1 MSVVG
6 ARAEAAPSPRRVG
19 GPQSPARIIRSDEE
33 AIAVAREIA
42 AQIAVR
48 AAERDRQRI
57 LPFEELD
64 LVSQAG
70 LWAIN
75 VPRAY
80 GGAGVSY
87 ATVGQVFAILASADA
102 SIAQI
107 QQNHNSAVHWLA
119 ALGTAEQKSFF
130 LGQILRGY
138 RFGNASSEAGG
149 SRVDT
154 LETQLVADGDGF
166 LVRGRKAY
174 ATGALFAHYVTI
186 IAADPQGQRHV
197 AIVEAGSPG
206 LSIIDDWDSFG
217 QRITASGSVI
227 ADDVRV
233 PSSHVLPLH
242 RAYEG
247 FPQGAVSQ
255 ISHVG
260 IDVGIAD
267 AAIRDAIDFVPKFSR
282 AARDGGFAR
291 AVDDPLLV
299 AQFGKLEIQLHA
311 AEALLERA
319 GRTIDRAIADPN
331 DDTIAAASIAV
342 AEAKVLAND
351 IALRASETFF
361 ELAGTRS
368 TVPPH
373 AYDRHW
379 RNARVHTLHDAVRWK
394 YHAVGNYYLNGIKPP
409 RHGTL

>member
-1 MSVVG
+1 MAIEDVALRG
-6 ARAEAAPSPRRVG
+6 RAAWL
-19 GPQSPARIIRSDEE
+19 QQPANVIRSDEE

-42 AQIAVR
+42 ARIAVR

-57 LPFEELD
+57 LPFAELD

-87 ATVGQVFAILASADA
+87 ATVGKVFAILAAADA

-130 LGQILRGY
+130 LGQILRGC
-138 RFGNASSEAGG
+138 RFGNASAEAGG

-154 LETQLVADGDGF
+154 LETQLVPDGDGF
-166 LVRGRKAY
+166 RVRGRKAY

-186 IAADPQGQRHV
+186 IAADPQGQRYV

-217 QRITASGSVI
+217 QRTTASGSVV
-227 ADDVRV
+227 ADNVRV
-233 PSSHVLPLH
+233 PGLHVLPLH
-242 RAYEG
+242 RAYEA

-282 AARDGGFAR
+282 APREGGLTR
-291 AVDDPLLV
+291 AADDPLLV
-299 AQFGKLEIQLHA
+299 SQFGRLELQLHA
-311 AEALLERA
+311 AEAMLERA
-319 GRTIDRAIADPN
+319 GRAIDAAIAGPN
-331 DDTIAAASIAV
+331 EETIAAASIAV

-379 RNARVHTLHDAVRWK
+379 RNARVHTLHDPVRWK
-394 YHAVGNYYLNGIKPP
+394 YHAVGNYYLNGVKPP
-409 RHGTL
+409 RHGAL